1 MHFILFILGL
11 IALLVIAPI
20 WIFAHYLVRWRATRA
35 MSRDDQRALG
45 ELWETAKRVEARLEA
60 LERILDAQA
69 PGWRPSR

>member
-1 MHFILFILGL
+1 MHFGLFVLGL
-11 IALLVIAPI
+11 IFLTIVAPI

-35 MSRDDQRALG
+35 MSREDQRALG
-45 ELWETAKRVEARLEA
+45 ELWEVAKRLEGRLEA

>member
-1 MHFILFILGL
+1 MHIIAFILGL

-35 MSRDDQRALG
+35 MSREDQRALG
-45 ELWETAKRVEARLEA
+45 ELREVAKRIEARLEA
-60 LERILDAQA
+60 LEKILDAQS